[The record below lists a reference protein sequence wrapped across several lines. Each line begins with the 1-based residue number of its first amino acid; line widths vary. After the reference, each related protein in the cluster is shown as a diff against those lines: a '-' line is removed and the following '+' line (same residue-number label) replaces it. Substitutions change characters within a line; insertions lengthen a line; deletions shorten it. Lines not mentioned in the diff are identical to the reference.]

1 MKIAGLILAAGKSS
15 RMGDDNKL
23 MMPFQGKP
31 MLSHVVDAA
40 QSSNLFHVG
49 VVVGYQSKTIKRFIL
64 NQNVQYIENNNWE
77 TGMASSL
84 VAGIGKLSQIDGY
97 LIMLGDMPLITPDLI
112 NKIIDYGADD
122 KIIVPI
128 KNGKQGNPVF
138 FGSDFREDL
147 MALSGDVGAKKVI
160 KENQSSVVEIEIQSN
175 AIFKDFDTRDSLK
188 AGVNVT

>member
-49 VVVGYQSKTIKRFIL
+49 VVVGYQSETIKRFIL

-128 KNGKQGNPVF
+128 KNGKQGKPVF